1 MICMGQFEITS
12 ATGQSNRALRELKML
27 INVSS
32 QLPANSD
39 LANIQLSGQVLGDA
53 VVSSGVAVISGQ
65 VCGSLRVK
73 SGSEAHIHGQII
85 GDLQVEGRAYLHGM
99 ITGQALI
106 VGDGQLERAPGS
118 IVGGK
123 IA

>member
-73 SGSEAHIHGQII
+73 SGSEAHINGQII
-85 GDLQVEGRAYLHGM
+85 GDLQVEGRVYLHGV
-99 ITGQALI
+99 IVGQALI